1 MKYIDF
7 HCDTI
12 SELADHPDAGTLR
25 HSRLCI
31 DLEKL
36 RKGGSAIQDFALFVD
51 MKKCGDPWKRYQ
63 FLLACYQKELAQNQ
77 ECLHPILSAEDV
89 ALSAGEGKIGSMLSI
104 EEGGV
109 IGGSVTK
116 LEQVWKDGVRLIT
129 LTWNYPNELGWPNGT
144 EGPDKGI
151 TETGWMI
158 MDRMDELHM
167 IVDTSHLNDQG
178 TREVL
183 ARRKRAP
190 VASHSDARALTPVPR
205 NLPDDLIRAFGEKGG
220 LIGLNFSRNF
230 IGSKAVNMLEGRTDI
245 DFTKGPV
252 RCTLIRDMVRHA
264 RHLMDV
270 GGEDTVCLGT
280 DFDGI
285 EPFLELKDASEMP
298 RLASAMKKEGFTE
311 SQIEKIFWKNAA
323 DYLQDMLA

>member
-12 SELADHPDAGTLR
+12 SELADHPEAGTLQR
-25 HSRLCI
+25 SRLCI

-36 RKGGSAIQDFALFVD
+36 GKGAAAIQDFALFVD
-51 MKKCGDPWKRYQ
+51 MHRCSDPWERYQ
-63 FLLACYQKELAQNQ
+63 FLLQCYKRELERNQ
-77 ECLHPILSAEDV
+77 DRLHPVLSAADV
-89 ALSAGEGKIGSMLSI
+89 GLADREGKIGSMLSI

-109 IGGSVTK
+109 IGGSADK
-116 LEQVWKDGVRLIT
+116 LDQVWKDGVRLIT
-129 LTWNYPNELGWPNGT
+129 LTWNYPNELGWPNGM

-151 TETGWMI
+151 TETGWNI
-158 MDRMDELHM
+158 IDRMDELHM

-178 TREVL
+178 TREIL
-183 ARRKRAP
+183 ERRKRAP
-190 VASHSDARALTPVPR
+190 VASHSDARALTQVPR

-230 IGSKAVNMLEGRTDI
+230 IGSKAVDSLPGRMDI
-245 DFTKGPV
+245 DFSAGPV
-252 RCTLIRDMVRHA
+252 RCTLIHDIVRHA
-264 RHLMDV
+264 RHLTEV

-285 EPFLELKDASEMP
+285 EPFLELKDASQMP
-298 RLASAMKKEGFTE
+298 KLADAMKKGGFTE
-311 SQIEKIFWKNAA
+311 AQVEKIFRKNAER
-323 DYLQDMLA
+323 YLKDTLA